1 MGKRAVTFVVDDEKD
16 ADVLEWLATQT
27 NKSAAIRGAI
37 RAYMRLRNG
46 DTQEA
51 VIREAVARE
60 LARLP
65 DVVAATVHN
74 ALAGYQLAF
83 APQREGTGEEN
94 PELAARLDAQLD
106 ELFAD

>member
-1 MGKRAVTFVVDDEKD
+1 MIRVRLREGKDDDIAVWYESQ
-16 ADVLEWLATQT
+16 ADRSEAVRD
-27 NKSAAIRGAI
+27 AIRT
-37 RAYMRLRNG
+37 YMRLRNG
-46 DTQEA
+46 ETQEA

-65 DVVAATVHN
+65 DVVAAAVHN
-74 ALAGYQLAF
+74 ALADYQLAF

-106 ELFAD
+106 ELFSD